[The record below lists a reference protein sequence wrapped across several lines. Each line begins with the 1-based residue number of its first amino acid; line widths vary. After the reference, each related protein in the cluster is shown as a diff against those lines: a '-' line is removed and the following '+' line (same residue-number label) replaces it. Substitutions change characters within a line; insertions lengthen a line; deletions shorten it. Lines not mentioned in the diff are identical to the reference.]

1 MFSCNKAVLFLILG
15 WACAIAMAQSENSM
29 QLPDTEAIAQE
40 RIALAEEKKVILN
53 HFHEAS
59 KACWKQFAVNDCL
72 FKAKQQKYQTLSP
85 LDQREIALNARQR
98 VLKELERQQRI
109 SDKTQE
115 TPKDKAM
122 P

>member
-29 QLPDTEAIAQE
+29 QLPDTEAIAQQ

-85 LDQREIALNARQR
+85 LDHREIALNARQR

>member
-1 MFSCNKAVLFLILG
+1 LQWRNLPTQCNCLKQKLLH
-15 WACAIAMAQSENSM
+15 NS
-29 QLPDTEAIAQE
+29 
-40 RIALAEEKKVILN
+40 ALRWQRKKKVILD
-53 HFHEAS
+53 HFQEAS

>member
-29 QLPDTEAIAQE
+29 QLPETEAIAQQ

>member
-1 MFSCNKAVLFLILG
+1 MFSRNKAVLFLILG
-15 WACAIAMAQSENSM
+15 WTCAIAMAQSANSM
-29 QLPDTEAIAQE
+29 QLPETEAIAQQ
-40 RIALAEEKKVILN
+40 RIALAEEKKVILD

>member
-1 MFSCNKAVLFLILG
+1 MFSCNKAVLFLFLG
-15 WACAIAMAQSENSM
+15 WTCAIAKAQSEISI
-29 QLPDTEAIAQE
+29 QLPETQAIAQH
-40 RIALAEEKKVILN
+40 RIALAAEKKVILD

-72 FKAKQQKYQTLSP
+72 FKAKQQKYQILLP

-115 TPKDKAM
+115 TPQDKAM

>member
-1 MFSCNKAVLFLILG
+1 
-15 WACAIAMAQSENSM
+15 MAQSDQAL
-29 QLPDTEAIAQE
+29 QLPETQAIAEQ
-40 RIALAEEKKVILN
+40 RSALAEEKKVILE

-72 FKAKQQKYQTLSP
+72 FKAKQQKYQALSP

-115 TPKDKAM
+115 TPQDKAM

>member
-15 WACAIAMAQSENSM
+15 WACPIAMAQSENSM
-29 QLPDTEAIAQE
+29 QLPDTEAIAQQ

>member
-29 QLPDTEAIAQE
+29 QLPETKAIAQQ

-72 FKAKQQKYQTLSP
+72 FKAKQQKYQALAP
-85 LDQREIALNARQR
+85 LDQLEMALNARQR

-109 SDKTQE
+109 SGKTQE
-115 TPKDKAM
+115 TSKDKAL

>member
-1 MFSCNKAVLFLILG
+1 MFSCNKVVLFLILG
-15 WACAIAMAQSENSM
+15 WTCAIAMAQSANSM
-29 QLPDTEAIAQE
+29 QLPETEAIAQQ
-40 RIALAEEKKVILN
+40 RIALAEEKKVILD

>member
-1 MFSCNKAVLFLILG
+1 MFSCYKAVLFLFLG
-15 WACAIAMAQSENSM
+15 WACSLAMAQSDHSM
-29 QLPDTEAIAQE
+29 LLPEIEAIAEQ
-40 RIALAEEKKVILN
+40 RIALAEEKKVILD
-53 HFHEAS
+53 HFQVAYKS
-59 KACWKQFAVNDCL
+59 CWKQFAVNDCL
-72 FKAKQQKYQTLSP
+72 FKAKQQKYQALSP

-115 TPKDKAM
+115 MPKDKAI

>member
-1 MFSCNKAVLFLILG
+1 MCKRGAGVDKAARKTAKSPIDCFR
-15 WACAIAMAQSENSM
+15 QPE
-29 QLPDTEAIAQE
+29 TEAIAQQ
-40 RIALAEEKKVILN
+40 RIALAEEKKVILD

-59 KACWKQFAVNDCL
+59 KTCWKQFAVNDCL

-115 TPKDKAM
+115 TPKDKAI

>member
-29 QLPDTEAIAQE
+29 QLPETKAIAQQ

-115 TPKDKAM
+115 TPKEKAM

>member
-1 MFSCNKAVLFLILG
+1 MILG
-15 WACAIAMAQSENSM
+15 WTCVIAMAQSENSM
-29 QLPDTEAIAQE
+29 QLPETELIAQQ
-40 RIALAEEKKVILN
+40 RIALADEKKIILD
-53 HFHEAS
+53 HFHDAS

-72 FKAKQQKYQTLSP
+72 FKAKQQKYQALSP
-85 LDQREIALNARQR
+85 LDQREMALNARQR
-98 VLKELERQQRI
+98 VLKESERQQRI